1 MIHSHM
7 HVNTYIFYLIIP
19 ILLRILW
26 ELEIMVIFLTIF
38 MITIISIELII
49 FKTVYNEYTPTAL
62 WKNMNHSKVSG
73 LVI

>member
-1 MIHSHM
+1 M
-7 HVNTYIFYLIIP
+7 
-19 ILLRILW
+19 

-49 FKTVYNEYTPTAL
+49 FKTVYNEYTPTAF